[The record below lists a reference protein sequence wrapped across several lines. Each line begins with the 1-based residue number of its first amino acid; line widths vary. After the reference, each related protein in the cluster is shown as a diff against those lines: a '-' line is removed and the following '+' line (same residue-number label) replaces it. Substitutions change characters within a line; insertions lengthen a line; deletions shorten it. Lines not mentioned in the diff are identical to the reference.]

1 MTSVSGSSA
10 IITVAPKET
19 NTSSADYDET
29 LTISA
34 GSYSASLRLVQ
45 SNPSVVLKTA
55 TLSGDNMK
63 AMSNAATG
71 YNTEKS
77 VTVDGL
83 TWTSNGYQNS
93 DNSDMIQLRARTN
106 ASGVSWIKL
115 PEFSGNIVSIECATT
130 GTSASS
136 ASGSASTGVLY
147 FQSGNTSSETPLVT
161 ATGASTNTSTF
172 DLSALSCTTGYIT
185 QGSGA
190 GVRIWS
196 ITVTYK

>member
-1 MTSVSGSSA
+1 
-10 IITVAPKET
+10 
-19 NTSSADYDET
+19 
-29 LTISA
+29 
-34 GSYSASLRLVQ
+34 
-45 SNPSVVLKTA
+45 
-55 TLSGDNMK
+55 MK

-136 ASGSASTGVLY
+136 ASRSASTGVLY